1 MTAQTRA
8 DTSPERDLR
17 SVLHG
22 RGFRFRKHVAPL
34 PALRCQADIVF
45 RPQRIA
51 IFVDGCFWHLCP
63 VHGEIPRSNAE
74 WWRDKLERNVARD
87 RRNNKILRRDGWIVL
102 RVWEHEDPNIA
113 ANRIELAIRKRAR

>member
-1 MTAQTRA
+1 MTAQPRA

-22 RGFRFRKHVAPL
+22 RGLRFRKHVAPL
-34 PALRCQADIVF
+34 PALRCRADVVF
-45 RPQRIA
+45 RSQRVA

-63 VHGEIPRSNAE
+63 VHGVIPRSNAE

-87 RRNNKILRRDGWIVL
+87 RRNDEALRQEGWIVM
-102 RVWEHEDPNIA
+102 RVWEHEDPNA
-113 ANRIELAIRKRAR
+113 AADRIEAAMGRKTH